1 MLMNSFTIWAPNEHL
16 RKFIERLLFKNHMEA
31 FLWPDRLPAHRRW
44 LEMRA
49 NSATAKHAYVPSTSV
64 AEFQALHQLDVKS
77 VVVISENRLPAML
90 PRHDILI
97 SGANSCSACKKAA
110 TFIANQLQDGP
121 SHPSRLIMLPSPKLA
136 NQVTVRP

>member
-1 MLMNSFTIWAPNEHL
+1 MLEKSFTIWAPNIHL

-49 NSATAKHAYVPSTSV
+49 NSETARYAYIPSNSV
-64 AEFQALHQLDVKS
+64 SEFQALQQLDVKS
-77 VVVISENRLPAML
+77 VLVISENRLSAMVH
-90 PRHDILI
+90 RHDILV
-97 SGANSCSACKKAA
+97 SGANSCSACKKAV

-121 SHPSRLIMLPSPKLA
+121 GYPSRLIMLPRPKLA
-136 NQVTVRP
+136 NPVTVRP